1 MGIIYKPTGRAGE
14 YSDLAANLY
23 RGCAH
28 GCRYC
33 YGPRVLHMTRHEF
46 VNGAVPRKDILTRLQ
61 ASAQARQRR
70 GMAGQVL
77 LCFTCDPYQ
86 PQEAQ
91 AGITRRAIQILHDT
105 GHGVAI
111 LTKAGQLPRRDFDL
125 LEPDRDAFA
134 VTLTC
139 LGGWNQIVWEP
150 NTGTTAE
157 RMALLQEAHD
167 LGIHTWASFEP
178 VIYPEDTLALI
189 RKAAPYIDEC
199 KVGKLNYQALAHPP
213 DWREFVDQATA
224 LLDRLGIPYLMK
236 QDTLKAARRI

>member
-1 MGIIYKPTGRAGE
+1 
-14 YSDLAANLY
+14 
-23 RGCAH
+23 
-28 GCRYC
+28 
-33 YGPRVLHMTRHEF
+33 MTRDEF
-46 VNGAVPRKDILTRLQ
+46 VNGAAPRKDILTRLQ
-61 ASAQARQRR
+61 ASALHREAE
-70 GMAGQVL
+70 GKAGQVL

-91 AGITRRAIQILHDT
+91 AGITRRAIEILHDT
-105 GHGVAI
+105 GHTVNI

-125 LEPDRDAFA
+125 LGPGDAFA

-139 LGGWNQIVWEP
+139 LGNWNQMVWES
-150 NTGTTAE
+150 NSGTTEE
-157 RMALLQEAHD
+157 RLALLREAHCQ
-167 LGIHTWASFEP
+167 GIHTWASFEP

-213 DWREFVDQATA
+213 DWKDFVDQAIR
-224 LLDRLGIPYLMK
+224 LLDSLGLPYLMK